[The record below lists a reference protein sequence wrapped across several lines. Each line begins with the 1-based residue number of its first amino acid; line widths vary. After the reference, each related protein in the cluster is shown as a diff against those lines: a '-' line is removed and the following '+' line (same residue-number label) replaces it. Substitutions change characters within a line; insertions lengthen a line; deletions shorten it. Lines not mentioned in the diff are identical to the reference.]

1 MYYPF
6 KNSFGCAELRIKTLP
21 ILAKSSVKAQSETLS
36 PTLSFSGSILCT
48 CFHFIIKLEKL
59 FTLGMG
65 F

>member
-6 KNSFGCAELRIKTLP
+6 KISFGCAELRIKTLP
-21 ILAKSSVKAQSETLS
+21 ILAKPSVKGQSETLG
-36 PTLSFSGSILCT
+36 PTLSFNESILCM

-59 FTLGMG
+59 FTLGIG